1 MVAKPT
7 GTMSR
12 WKVRSDICIP
22 AEMELMIEGL
32 IKYGMCHADAEAIV
46 KSRKAEFKK
55 ALSKYMKKK
64 KKRVGYN
71 KA

>member
-32 IKYGMCHADAEAIV
+32 IKYGMCHADAEA
-46 KSRKAEFKK
+46 
-55 ALSKYMKKK
+55 LSKYMKKK
-64 KKRVGYN
+64 KERVRCN
-71 KA
+71 KGKETKEDKPRH